1 VTIVDALR
9 AALLLLVEGH
19 SIPTMK
25 AMSIP
30 PQSASDVQPRVDRSV
45 VTFDD
50 KLAEPGLR
58 DYWQAQS
65 PAARLRA
72 METLRRINYGPG
84 TTRRLQRVL
93 EFARR

>member
-1 VTIVDALR
+1 M
-9 AALLLLVEGH
+9 G
-19 SIPTMK
+19 
-25 AMSIP
+25 AMATPS
-30 PQSASDVQPRVDRSV
+30 QSTSDDQFRVDRSV

-72 METLRRINYGPG
+72 METLRRINYG
-84 TTRRLQRVL
+84 TRATQRLQRVL
-93 EFARR
+93 EFAQR

>member
-1 VTIVDALR
+1 M
-9 AALLLLVEGH
+9 G
-19 SIPTMK
+19 

-30 PQSASDVQPRVDRSV
+30 PQTASDVQLRVDRSV

-50 KLAEPGLR
+50 NLAEPGLR

-65 PAARLRA
+65 PAARLRV
-72 METLRRINYGPG
+72 MEMLRRINYGPG

-93 EFARR
+93 EFAQR